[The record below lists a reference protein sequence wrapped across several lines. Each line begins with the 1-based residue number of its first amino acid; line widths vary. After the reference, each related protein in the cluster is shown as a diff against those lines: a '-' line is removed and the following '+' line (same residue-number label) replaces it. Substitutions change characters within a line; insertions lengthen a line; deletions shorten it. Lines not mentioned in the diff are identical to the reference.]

1 MEIVWSKQE
10 DVSNRAEK
18 ESLSSACMRFRWTTL
33 HANCELIH
41 QSDTK
46 NAQPERKMSKSVSV
60 TFALTSAEALEPDF
74 SDKPAPIRCEWGM
87 IVLNPP
93 LLSLCGYFFVFLT
106 RRGWQHRRRGSR
118 RFPRWVIFIALTHL
132 SMSVYWFFHAP
143 VSLCFPEK
151 CLKKKRKR
159 KRNEFSPLTLGWDV
173 CNLQVASALWVRA
186 H

>member
-1 MEIVWSKQE
+1 MHAISLNDSSCKLWACTSVWYKKCSTGKKNVE
-10 DVSNRAEK
+10 VRLRNLCVDLGWSP
-18 ESLSSACMRFRWTTL
+18 WTRL
-33 HANCELIH
+33 
-41 QSDTK
+41 
-46 NAQPERKMSKSVSV
+46 
-60 TFALTSAEALEPDF
+60 
-74 SDKPAPIRCEWGM
+74 SDKPAPIRREQGM

-151 CLKKKRKR
+151 CLQKKKK
-159 KRNEFSPLTLGWDV
+159 KKKKWVQPLDARLR
-173 CNLQVASALWVRA
+173 CL
-186 H
+186 